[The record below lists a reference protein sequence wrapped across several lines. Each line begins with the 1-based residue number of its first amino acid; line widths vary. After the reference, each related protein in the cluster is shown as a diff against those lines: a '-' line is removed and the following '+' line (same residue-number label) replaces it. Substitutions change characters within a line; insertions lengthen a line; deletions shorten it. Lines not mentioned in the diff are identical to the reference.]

1 MPGSKLRR
9 LRARL
14 MSVLALSSAMLL
26 IASIA
31 FAVTVDPPVNDFI
44 LEEGETWTELIT
56 VDIPADTTVD
66 AVDIY
71 LLADTTGSMGGP
83 INSVRAGARTI
94 VEELADE
101 FPEVSIAYGVG
112 DFKDFQSP
120 SQRDPYAFRHSLSM
134 TDDVDAVEAAINGW
148 SASGGGD
155 GPEGQFYAYD
165 QIARNRAPSADDSP
179 AGTIG
184 WRSGA
189 KRILV
194 TFADAPA
201 HDPVCSAIT
210 AQVAGHEVGY
220 DITEASVISQFNAAG
235 ITFVGVSTL
244 TGIGSMDATQSSAGN
259 YNAACGP
266 DISPGSR
273 AGGQATRIA
282 EATGGVHILGVDSAS
297 IVEVISEEISI
308 AISTILELSLSP
320 EGDIVPFVAGI
331 TFVGVSTL
339 TGIGSMDATQ
349 SGAGNYSSAC
359 GPDISPESRAGGQA
373 TRIAEATGGV
383 HILGVDSASVV
394 EVISEEISIAISTI
408 LELSLSPAG
417 DIVPFV
423 AGITPESEGP
433 INTEEDSTWEFEVDW
448 EGVVAAAAEDQVFT
462 GRLNVVADGV
472 VLAFK
477 EVTITVPGTEGV
489 YPPVPEVEVLPQVL
503 YPPVP
508 EVIAEAQPAT
518 PVTAKPDFTG

>member
-244 TGIGSMDATQSSAGN
+244 TGIGSMDATQS
-259 YNAACGP
+259 
-266 DISPGSR
+266 
-273 AGGQATRIA
+273 
-282 EATGGVHILGVDSAS
+282 
-297 IVEVISEEISI
+297 
-308 AISTILELSLSP
+308 
-320 EGDIVPFVAGI
+320 
-331 TFVGVSTL
+331 
-339 TGIGSMDATQ
+339 
-349 SGAGNYSSAC
+349 GAGNYSSAC